1 MTEPHD
7 LVTRLSVDFELLSR
21 RMSQVSG
28 DLAELDTYF
37 TAWAATS
44 PQPAPDPAPAPV
56 APTAAPPAV
65 RPAPPKPRHT
75 PPPSTPPAARP
86 AARPAPAQRTEPPP
100 PPAWM
105 PPREPRE
112 WQMPDAG
119 VIGKILAVAGVAVTL
134 VGVVLLLVLA
144 AKAGLLRPQ
153 IRVAGGSALAAALVT
168 VGARLQSRPGGR
180 IGAIA
185 LAATGIAAGYLD
197 VIALTTIYRWVPAA
211 AGLAIAAAVGASG
224 LALARRWNSEHLG
237 LLVLVPLI
245 GLAPIITR
253 GIDLMLIGFMLAL
266 SAAALVVQRGKD
278 WIWMYAARIAA
289 PTVPLLIAL
298 GSVGKDDPWLV
309 GGVCGLAA
317 LLAIVSGLAMIP
329 AITNTSALALLTA
342 AGTLPVL
349 ACGVAVD
356 RLLATLLTGSL
367 AAGLLA
373 LVMLGADLPRIV
385 VQTWSA
391 LSAVSAL
398 IAVNT
403 AFHGYLEPA
412 VLLAMAITV
421 AVAGRRDA
429 IARWV
434 AAGFGFI
441 GLAASLSYAHPV
453 NLLHGTSVPASVAVA
468 TMLTSVLAIAYVA
481 VMSPVLTLI
490 SEHDADITRM
500 LAAAGGAQIVYS
512 VTMFT
517 VTAGVMIG
525 GTSAGFLA
533 GHMAATICWIAMA
546 ATLFVYARRSSGQR
560 RFVAVT
566 GGLALTAAAT
576 AKLFLFDLGTL
587 DGIFRVTA
595 FIVVGLALLGMG
607 NGYARS
613 LAQHDRTLTH

>member
-1 MTEPHD
+1 
-7 LVTRLSVDFELLSR
+7 
-21 RMSQVSG
+21 
-28 DLAELDTYF
+28 
-37 TAWAATS
+37 
-44 PQPAPDPAPAPV
+44 
-56 APTAAPPAV
+56 
-65 RPAPPKPRHT
+65 
-75 PPPSTPPAARP
+75 
-86 AARPAPAQRTEPPP
+86 
-100 PPAWM
+100 M

-112 WQMPDAG
+112 WQLPDAG
-119 VIGKILAVAGVAVTL
+119 AIGKILAVAGVAVTL

-144 AKAGLLRPQ
+144 AKAGLLNPQ
-153 IRVAGGSALAAALVT
+153 IRVAGGTALAAALVG
-168 VGARLQSRPGGR
+168 VGVRLQSRPGGR

-197 VIALTTIYRWVPAA
+197 VIAVTTIYRWAPAA
-211 AGLAIAAAVGASG
+211 AGLAIAAAVGAAG
-224 LALARRWNSEHLG
+224 LALALRWNSEHLG

-245 GLAPIITR
+245 GLAPLITR
-253 GIDLMLIGFMLAL
+253 GVDLMLIGFMLAL

-289 PTVPLLIAL
+289 PTVPLLTALAAAGTTGNPWLL
-298 GSVGKDDPWLV
+298 GSL
-309 GGVCGLAA
+309 CGLAT
-317 LLAIVSGLAMIP
+317 LLAIISGLTLIP
-329 AITNTSALALLTA
+329 TITNTTALALLAA

-356 RLLATLLTGSL
+356 RLLATLLTASL

-373 LVMLGADLPRIV
+373 LIMLGITELPRIV

-421 AVAGRRDA
+421 AVAGRHDA

-434 AAGFGFI
+434 AAGFGVI
-441 GLAASLSYAHPV
+441 GLAEFFSYAGPTT
-453 NLLHGTSVPASVAVA
+453 LLHGTAVPTSVAVA
-468 TMLTSVLAIAYVA
+468 TMATSLLAIGYVA
-481 VMSPVLTLI
+481 AMSPVHAFI
-490 SEHDADITRM
+490 SEHDPDISRM
-500 LAAAGGAQIVYS
+500 LAVAGGAQIVYS
-512 VTMFT
+512 ATMFT
-517 VTAGVMIG
+517 VTAGVLVG

-533 GHMAATICWIAMA
+533 GHMVATICWIAMA
-546 ATLFVYARRSSGQR
+546 ATLFIYARRTSGQR
-560 RFVAVT
+560 RAVAVT

-595 FIVVGLALLGMG
+595 FIVVGLVLLAMG
-607 NGYARS
+607 TGYARS
-613 LAQHDRTLTH
+613 LAQHDHTLAH